1 MFSDISRKNA
11 DGCRFCWMC
20 RHVCP
25 VGLKTGHEI
34 NTPRAKGLVI
44 SLMERG
50 TAFDADIARAMYEC
64 TLCGACSNDCVTG
77 YEPPIFIREARTKAV
92 TEGLEPA
99 EVRRVAEKI
108 MDSGN
113 IYGEEKPDFSASG
126 DPESDTLLYIGDT
139 AACRVSGMVR
149 AILSI
154 AEKAGVS
161 LNILSD
167 EPGSGAEL
175 YDLYGDVED
184 VHMLTKALVDRIE
197 ETGARRVVVLNPAD
211 AVMLAHKASD
221 WGFAGSFEVVTATA
235 FVAELIK
242 SGAIAPK
249 SDSTARITFHDPAR
263 LTRDMGETD
272 AVREIIAALGIPF
285 SETFLHGKLAH
296 DCGSAVFSEYA
307 PDLCAL
313 TAEGA
318 WDDACRTPAQVL
330 VTASPEDYYVLSRQ
344 ILKGYAL
351 SDLFEL
357 VEASL

>member
-1 MFSDISRKNA
+1 MFSDTARKTA
-11 DGCRFCWMC
+11 DACRFCWMC

-77 YEPPIFIREARTKAV
+77 YEPPVFIREARTKAV
-92 TEGLEPA
+92 TEGLEPI

-126 DPESDTLLYIGDT
+126 DPDAQFLLYIGDT

-154 AEKAGVS
+154 ADKAGVP
-161 LNILSD
+161 LCILPD

-184 VHMLTKALVDRIE
+184 VRALTKTLVERIE
-197 ETGARRVVVLNPAD
+197 ETEVTHVIVLNPAD
-211 AVMLAHKASD
+211 AVMLAHKAAD
-221 WGFAGSFEVVTATA
+221 WGFAGNFKVITATA
-235 FVAELIK
+235 FVAALVK
-242 SGAIAPK
+242 SGAITPK
-249 SDSTARITFHDPAR
+249 SDSTSRITFHDPAR
-263 LTRDMGETD
+263 LARDMGETD
-272 AVREIIAALGIPF
+272 AVREIIAAMEIPF

-296 DCGSAVFSEYA
+296 DCGSVVFSEYA

-344 ILKGYAL
+344 IPKGYAL
-351 SDLFEL
+351 TDLFEL